1 MSIQLENDFL
11 SLRFDDRGR
20 VTSFMSR
27 VTGREYLTYPDLED
41 NWKLLVLG
49 DGHPVYYIDGRDQTP
64 VSIDTTGTRATF
76 SYRNL
81 VRDGATYNI
90 EVQFT
95 AYLQGD
101 EARFEIAVTNHHTHH
116 IREVWYGILG
126 GFQGFEENGQQNMVH
141 FAKSRTLARDIL
153 HEGLPGAEYLFVV
166 DGETA
171 HYIYPNDQMQWIDL
185 FSDQEGLYIS
195 SDDKSLLTTIFRLEK
210 YPPEAGASGYWLK
223 EPSIFPP
230 DTPRWMKM
238 MVGKLTA
245 IDPGETWTAAPAVYW
260 PHQGDWHA
268 AARHYRAWVDS
279 WMQWPERPDWLRD
292 YVGWHHIVG
301 KTYLNEVYH
310 TFEQYTEIMKELQD
324 RCGVDTLM
332 IYGHTNIGCEGSDI
346 DLSPATNLGGPAG
359 FRRMCAELH
368 ARGMKVMIFTH
379 RQSAIN
385 VDLPEYAHYERWT
398 IKDRQGNAR
407 PEVWWKTTVESLM
420 SHMQHYEATGP
431 IWARICPYCD
441 EWWLG
446 FRDELLR
453 LIDLGLDGVQLDTI
467 GAEAAICYAT
477 DHGHKPGTRAHD
489 KLAERLA
496 WLRREVRAVKPE
508 FMLCGEEFGDWLFQY
523 LDLPYSRYRGEEGNQ
538 VFRFTFPEMKEN
550 CAVSAYGYH
559 QVNKSLM
566 LGMGMDIEVWGLKKS
581 VLACPE
587 LMDYI
592 KEIVTIRRAF
602 ADYLMNGTFID
613 TLRASI
619 TGKVRYSVFEGP
631 QGLAAVVWNATVE
644 PQECLVS
651 FDDPALSQAVI
662 CQPFTGQRIIALPA
676 RLTLPPQTAAAL
688 IAANA

>member
-1 MSIQLENDFL
+1 MSTTLENEFL
-11 SLRFDDRGR
+11 SLVLDQQGR
-20 VTSFMSR
+20 VTSLKSK
-27 VTGREYLTYPDLED
+27 VIGREFLTYPGLED

-49 DGHPVYYIDGRDQTP
+49 DGHPVYYIAGRDQTP
-64 VSIDTTGTRATF
+64 VNMTCTDTRATF

-81 VRDGATYNI
+81 VREGVTYNI
-90 EVQFT
+90 DLDFT
-95 AYLQGD
+95 AYLAGD
-101 EARFEIAVTNHHTHH
+101 EARFEVRVVNHHTHR

-126 GFQGFEENGQQNMVH
+126 GFEGFEENGQKNTVH

-166 DGETA
+166 EGETA

-185 FSDQEGLYIS
+185 FSGSEGLYIS
-195 SDDKSLLTTIFRLEK
+195 SDDQSLLTTIFRLEK

-230 DTPRWMKM
+230 DTSRWMKL

-245 IDPGETWTAAPAVYW
+245 IDPGEEWQSAPAVYW
-260 PHQGDWHA
+260 PHQGDWHVA
-268 AARHYRAWVDS
+268 AKHYRAWADS
-279 WMQWPERPDWLRD
+279 WMKWPERPQWLRD

-301 KTYLNEVYH
+301 KTYLNEIYH
-310 TFEQYTEIMKELQD
+310 TFDQYTEIMKEAQEK
-324 RCGVDTLM
+324 CGVDTLM
-332 IYGHTNIGCEGSDI
+332 IYGHTAIGCEGSDVDI
-346 DLSPATNLGGPAG
+346 SPAEDLGGAEG
-359 FRRMCAELH
+359 FKRMCDALH

-385 VDLPEYAHYERWT
+385 VDLPEYAHFEPWA
-398 IKDRQGNAR
+398 IKDRWGRAR

-431 IWARICPYCD
+431 MWARICPYCD
-441 EWWLG
+441 EWWEG
-446 FRDELLR
+446 FRDGLLK
-453 LIDLGLDGVQLDTI
+453 LIDLGLDGAQLDTI

-477 DHGHKPGTRAHD
+477 NHGHKPGTRAFD

-496 WLRREVRAVKPE
+496 WLRSEIRAVKPE
-508 FMLCGEEFGDWLFQY
+508 FLMCGEEFGDWLYQY

-538 VFRFTFPEMKEN
+538 VFRYTFPEMKEN

-581 VLACPE
+581 VLVCPE

-592 KEIVTIRRAF
+592 KQIVTIRRAF
-602 ADYLMNGTFID
+602 PDYLMNGTFID
-613 TLRASI
+613 TLKASVS
-619 TGKVRYSVFEGP
+619 GNVRYSVFEGP
-631 QGLAAVVWNATVE
+631 GGLATVVWNASAE
-644 PQECLVS
+644 PQTCSVS
-651 FDDPALSQAVI
+651 FSEEQLTSATL
-662 CQPFTGQRIIALPA
+662 CQPFAEWQTVSLPA
-676 RLTLPPQTAAAL
+676 SFTLPPQTAAAL
-688 IAANA
+688 IAIRS